1 MKKVFIPSFIEVAL
15 EGTTI
20 MYEGCDVYTYALN
33 DDDYEELLEN
43 KQSFIDR
50 VKETALKIHP
60 FRRVASI
67 DWFGV
72 NGKEVYSKK
81 LY

>member
-1 MKKVFIPSFIEVAL
+1 MKKVFIPSFVEVAL
-15 EGTTI
+15 EGTSV
-20 MYEGCDVYTYALN
+20 MYEGCDVYTYAL
-33 DDDYEELLEN
+33 DDNDYEELLEN

-50 VKETALKIHP
+50 VKETALKGHP
-60 FRRVASI
+60 LSRIISI

-72 NGKEVYSKK
+72 NGKEVYFKK